1 MQQSSIY
8 QLSNSLKESYIL
20 NLAFLCIDDGD
31 AITLDGTCSNCGN
44 CDQGSC
50 VCLEGY
56 FGINCK
62 SKHIDFV
69 IL

>member
-1 MQQSSIY
+1 MC
-8 QLSNSLKESYIL
+8 L
-20 NLAFLCIDDGD
+20 DDGD
-31 AITLDGTCSNCGN
+31 AITLDATCSNCGN

-62 SKHIDFV
+62 SKNIDIF
-69 IL
+69 